1 MFSDFVHPWEL
12 PHIMCLLELEAFN
25 FDIVTVLNTQYSIF
39 GEGTNKHKHCHT
51 WRMYYYNI
59 TQHYCI
65 QVSKKLPSLV
75 CKDAWF
81 SYQFQPNHLS
91 GKMCIFIHIH
101 HSINVIM
108 KGPSV
113 CAILQH
119 WTYRLHV
126 FMKPSVHEW
135 AACQSRH
142 LTCLMFKCHTMENL
156 FRGKILQ
163 TEHWKVRTLQK
174 GPAVGEHKKRD
185 PWLVRVLG
193 SWGGGHRDEIMPC

>member
-25 FDIVTVLNTQYSIF
+25 FDIVTVLNTQYLEKAPISTSTLGQAHF
-39 GEGTNKHKHCHT
+39 SAKMLGVLVPTK
-51 WRMYYYNI
+51 
-59 TQHYCI
+59 
-65 QVSKKLPSLV
+65 PS
-75 CKDAWF
+75 F
-81 SYQFQPNHLS
+81 SENVY
-91 GKMCIFIHIH
+91 IH